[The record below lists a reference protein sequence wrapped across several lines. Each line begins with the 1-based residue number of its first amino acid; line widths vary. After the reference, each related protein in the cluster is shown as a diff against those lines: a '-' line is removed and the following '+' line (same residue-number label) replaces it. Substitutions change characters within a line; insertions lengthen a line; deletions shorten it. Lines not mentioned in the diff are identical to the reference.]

1 MRGHR
6 ERHEN
11 RTAVG
16 GKRKSDAERPDP
28 VLELQRLIGNAAVSE
43 LLGGAEAAERQSTA
57 VGEVLSSPGRP
68 LAEPVRTD
76 MEARLGADF
85 SDVRVHTDG
94 AAHESAESVAAH
106 AYTSGSH
113 IVFQRGGYNPA
124 SDAGRHVLAHELT
137 HVIQQRQGP
146 VAGADTGGGLAISD
160 PSDRFERE
168 AERTA
173 AAAMTGA
180 PVAPATTTAA
190 GEGVPVARLMSVEAF
205 RRQTTVGAFEKRG
218 SSIGRVEEALAAYH
232 RLPQTSYLDRRRQL
246 EAIQAAAAD
255 YSRQSKSG
263 RHQATV
269 DAVDRES
276 QQEQNQIRIPATIE
290 EILRQVSAHA
300 QIYQR
305 LADADRATDP
315 VAKVRGVLAAQEG
328 ILHQMEVTNADF
340 DSDLSRANGNLATW
354 LNDIAH
360 GLSAAEMRALVEDD
374 LRALDDIVADANAPQ
389 ITRDILREV
398 LAHRDMVKFNPGT
411 PGTTLSPA
419 GTAEKYTMRHMLHQT
434 SGATERIGSLAHEL
448 THVDSGET
456 YANTEILLL
465 MRRNLGDGE
474 IRQLVGQRRAD
485 IDRLNTLLAQS
496 QSLTDRQRELFDAKV
511 KYAVEPMKGVGRY
524 AALFKSSGK
533 IDDPTFQRL
542 THIEQLSAPNSS
554 LLVEYDPV
562 VTQLLVYLQRW
573 GVGQQ
578 DPLHAEVMR
587 IAGRL
592 RNDRMAA

>member
-1 MRGHR
+1 MRGHKDQ
-6 ERHEN
+6 HEN
-11 RTAVG
+11 RAAAGET
-16 GKRKSDAERPDP
+16 RKSATERRDP

-43 LLGGAEAAERQSTA
+43 LLGGAESAERQSAA

-68 LAEPVRTD
+68 LDEPVRAD

-137 HVIQQRQGP
+137 HVIQQRHGP

-173 AAAMTGA
+173 AAAVTGA
-180 PVAPATTTAA
+180 QVSPITTTVAS
-190 GEGVPVARLMSVEAF
+190 EGVPVARLMSVEAF

-263 RHQATV
+263 RHQAAV
-269 DAVDRES
+269 DAVARES
-276 QQEQNQIRIPATIE
+276 QEEQNQIRIPATIE
-290 EILRQVSAHA
+290 EILRQVAAHA

-315 VAKVRGVLAAQEG
+315 VAKMRGILAAQEG
-328 ILHQMEVTNADF
+328 ILRQMEVTNADF

-354 LNDIAH
+354 LNDIVNAM
-360 GLSAAEMRALVEDD
+360 SAAQVRTVVEDD
-374 LRALDDIVADANAPQ
+374 LRLLDDIAADANAPQ
-389 ITRDILREV
+389 ITRDILRDV
-398 LAHRDMVKFNPGT
+398 LAHRDMVKFGHGT
-411 PGTTLSPA
+411 PGTSLSPA
-419 GTAEKYTMRHMLHQT
+419 GTAEKYTMKHMLHQT
-434 SGATERIGSLAHEL
+434 AGATERIGSLAHEL

-456 YANTEILLL
+456 YANSEILLL

-474 IRQLVGQRRAD
+474 VRQLVGQRRAD

-496 QSLTDRQRELFDAKV
+496 QSLTDQQRELFDAKV
-511 KYAVEPMKGVGRY
+511 KYAAEPMKGVGRY

-542 THIEQLSAPNSS
+542 MHIEQLSAPASS

-562 VTQLLVYLQRW
+562 ITQLLVYLQRW

-587 IAGRL
+587 IAERL
-592 RNDRMAA
+592 RNDRNAA